1 MKPDRP
7 QKTPPPPRQEIEV
20 LDGFVT
26 MAVAK
31 PENLNLENPRNF
43 LMNPPPRGKLVQCTI
58 IRDKSGLAKKMCPEY
73 HVYLCGTDIHI
84 MSAKKTG
91 WMKSSNYFIGY
102 EKKNFDRGASHLV
115 AKVKSNFKGTQ
126 FNIFDIGLN
135 PSKTKDNSKLR
146 CELGV
151 VLYVRGCLT

>member
-1 MKPDRP
+1 
-7 QKTPPPPRQEIEV
+7 
-20 LDGFVT
+20 